1 MLVTGYWLCL
11 KKSESAVA
19 RNSRLT
25 YRSSVADG
33 PSGETD
39 YKQQMEEKPRS
50 QIEVRILV
58 CSVSKTNSALPI
70 KMSENL

>member
-1 MLVTGYWLCL
+1 MAGRNGWPPSENDPATPMLI
-11 KKSESAVA
+11 
-19 RNSRLT
+19 

>member
-1 MLVTGYWLCL
+1 MLVTGYV
-11 KKSESAVA
+11 S
-19 RNSRLT
+19 RNLNLQWRETLDSHK
-25 YRSSVADG
+25 SSVADG